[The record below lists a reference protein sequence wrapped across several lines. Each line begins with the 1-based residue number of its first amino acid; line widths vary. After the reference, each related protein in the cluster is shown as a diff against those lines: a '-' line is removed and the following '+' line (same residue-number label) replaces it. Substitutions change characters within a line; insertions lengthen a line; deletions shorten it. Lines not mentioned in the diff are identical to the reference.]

1 MHANEQNIVLNVVCL
16 FAALGGTWLCAHWG
30 RKPVAILSQTS
41 LTILLFIVG
50 GLTKLYADITE
61 DGGTAS
67 TSLSYG
73 TVAVM
78 FLFQIAYSIGWTPLF
93 TLYGP
98 EVMNYSMRANGQA
111 FCMLLSWTFGMAF
124 VFIMPIGM

>member
-1 MHANEQNIVLNVVCL
+1 
-16 FAALGGTWLCAHWG
+16 
-30 RKPVAILSQTS
+30 VAILCQSS

-50 GLTKLYADITE
+50 GLTKKYADVTA
-61 DGGTAS
+61 GGEQAS
-67 TSLSYG
+67 TALSYG
-73 TVAVM
+73 TVATM

-111 FCMLLSWTFGMAF
+111 FCMFLSWTFGMAF
-124 VFIMPIGM
+124 VFIMPVGM